1 MNFVSQ
7 VSAIEQL
14 DTLSKSRRQSILI
27 EGVKGCGKSYL
38 ARMYATML
46 GVEEFVLVSPK
57 VAELRETIDQSI
69 SSEADVVVCIENLD
83 CGVVGASYTL
93 LKFLEEPAPN
103 IFVVITCR
111 NMNLLPDTI
120 MSRSAVVSVSHPLPQ
135 DIDQYAKSKDSTK
148 YASLSSQ
155 PIWKCV
161 RSYSDADIVL
171 GLTPSNLSYFSGL
184 NEVAQFNDSVSNIVW
199 KLGHYEDNTET
210 PVELVIR
217 YIMDLVKK
225 PTVVT
230 AGVECITDLASS
242 RFAQHAVLSKFA
254 FTAKYI
260 E

>member
-14 DTLSKSRRQSILI
+14 NTLSKYRRQSVLI

-46 GVEEFVLVSPK
+46 GVEEFVSVTPK
-57 VAELRETIDQSI
+57 VSELRETIDQSI

-83 CGVVGASYTL
+83 CGVAGAAYTL

-103 IFVVITCR
+103 IFVIITCR
-111 NMNLLPDTI
+111 NMNMLPDTI

-135 DIDQYAKSKDSTK
+135 DIDLYAKAKDQTK
-148 YASLSSQ
+148 YNLLQ
-155 PIWKCV
+155 NNLLWKCV
-161 RSYSDADIVL
+161 RSYSDADTVL
-171 GLTPSNLSYFSGL
+171 GMNQTNLAYFSGL
-184 NEVAQFNDSVSNIVW
+184 TELAQFKDSVSNIVW
-199 KLGHYEDNTET
+199 KLGHYEDNSET
-210 PVELVIR
+210 PVEIVIR
-217 YIMDLVKK
+217 YIIEILKT
-225 PTVVT
+225 PTVVK
-230 AGVECITDLASS
+230 AGVECITDLNSG
-242 RFAQHAVLSKFA
+242 RFAQHAVLSKFV